1 MKKKF
6 VLPGVAA
13 FAAAALSLC
22 LGGGVAHAQE
32 TADLPAAPVQTHSLH
47 AANLNPLSVPQEEGD
62 GEGSSPNVPVGDIL
76 SFLSDSIYLV
86 GRDVLG
92 NIAGAGAGAAAGAA
106 GAGLN
111 PALLLGLA
119 AKAQGHAVASGQ
131 TPADGNQA
139 GSAPAPQLVGPDGDI
154 NFGAVFNVFLGH
166 LTPSAI
172 MGTIVAVPAFAD
184 SIGLMSA
191 VVGSVVGAVVGF
203 VTSPIA
209 SMVVNGVIFSLFPTG
224 YGMWW
229 GILLN
234 MCAFGVGVLC
244 DAIGMLF
251 PLFFGGL
258 GIVINV
264 VVVGLCILLWPLAL
278 LCFPMIITFMT
289 LVNTFL
295 IGFSLFLLP
304 WLSLGI
310 AFKLFGIFLF
320 VASTLIYFFTG
331 FVCGAAVGALPHRL
345 PFAAIA
351 ATPAGAFVGGVAG
364 FFGGFALGALLGLLI
379 AIAVIGSGDLF
390 RTSASGEV
398 SAKDA
403 LKAIQSDY
411 ALAA

>member
-6 VLPGVAA
+6 VLPGAAA

-62 GEGSSPNVPVGDIL
+62 GEGSSPNIPVGDIL

-119 AKAQGHAVASGQ
+119 AKALGHAVASGQ

-224 YGMWW
+224 YGMW
-229 GILLN
+229 
-234 MCAFGVGVLC
+234 
-244 DAIGMLF
+244 
-251 PLFFGGL
+251 
-258 GIVINV
+258 
-264 VVVGLCILLWPLAL
+264 
-278 LCFPMIITFMT
+278 
-289 LVNTFL
+289 
-295 IGFSLFLLP
+295 
-304 WLSLGI
+304 
-310 AFKLFGIFLF
+310 
-320 VASTLIYFFTG
+320 
-331 FVCGAAVGALPHRL
+331 
-345 PFAAIA
+345 
-351 ATPAGAFVGGVAG
+351 
-364 FFGGFALGALLGLLI
+364 
-379 AIAVIGSGDLF
+379 
-390 RTSASGEV
+390 
-398 SAKDA
+398 
-403 LKAIQSDY
+403 
-411 ALAA
+411 